1 MYCVKCGVHL
11 ADTERVCP
19 LCGTVAYHPD
29 LPRQEG
35 KPLYPTDQMPVQPGR
50 SLAWQGL
57 VTAMFVLAG
66 VIVALCDQQI
76 TGAITWSG
84 FVLGGL
90 AVGYV
95 ILVLPAWFRHPNPAV
110 FVPCG
115 FAAAIL
121 YLQYICLVT
130 GGSWFMCFAF
140 PVAGGVGLI
149 VTTTAT
155 LLRYLRRGRLFIAGG
170 SAIALGG
177 FMLLTECLLNRTF
190 AISRFSGWSI
200 YPLAVLA
207 LIGGWLIF
215 LGICR
220 PAREM
225 MERKFFI

>member
-1 MYCVKCGVHL
+1 MYCVKCGVNL
-11 ADTERVCP
+11 ADTEQVCP

-35 KPLYPTDQMPVQPGR
+35 KPLYPTDRMPVQPGR
-50 SLAWQGL
+50 SLAWQGF
-57 VTAMFVLAG
+57 VTVMCLLAG
-66 VIVALCDQQI
+66 IIVALCDQQI
-76 TGAITWSG
+76 AGAITWSG

-95 ILVLPAWFRHPNPAV
+95 ILVLPAWFRRPNPAI

-115 FAAAIL
+115 FAATIL
-121 YLQYICLVT
+121 YLLYICLVT
-130 GGSWFMCFAF
+130 DGSWFMGFAF
-140 PVAGGVGLI
+140 PVAGGIGLI
-149 VTTTAT
+149 VTATAT

-170 SAIALGG
+170 SAIAMGG
-177 FMLLTECLLNRTF
+177 FMLLTEFLLNRTF
-190 AISRFSGWSI
+190 AISHFSGWSI

-207 LIGGWLIF
+207 MMGAWLIF